1 MRAPWRS
8 QPSVGDSVDA
18 SRRHHRSEM
27 EQATFLGLP
36 HDKNRSMVFA
46 LRGNSH
52 FELLTW
58 EPDPIPAR
66 ITEVARQT
74 AWGGIR
80 LRMKWGCMAAGLLA
94 FFVALF
100 ASMMLVVPVR
110 AFALRVGMVDLPGPR
125 KVHRT
130 PIPLLGGLAMYAAV
144 VIAVLLAFEGPARA
158 QIAGILIGATLVA
171 SVGILDDRG
180 LLHHQVKL
188 FVGMP
193 VAAGILLLTGVRA
206 QVFSVLVG
214 GRSGELL
221 DFGLTVLWVVG
232 ITASFSI
239 LDHMDGLCA
248 GVAAMASVFFA
259 LLAYLNGQTL
269 VTVLAA
275 AVLGAATGFLRWNFK
290 PAKIFMGDGGAMFLG
305 FLMATLGLK
314 LRIENATHL
323 SSWLAPVLI
332 LGTAIFDTTLVTISR
347 ARRGLLPFATPG
359 KDHAAHRL
367 SNLGL
372 GHRGAVIT
380 LYLLGGRRGSAKEID
395 GYLSTGGA
403 LALGTLAL
411 GVILLAVAYLERAP
425 YERQERNSSL
435 SS

>member
-1 MRAPWRS
+1 
-8 QPSVGDSVDA
+8 
-18 SRRHHRSEM
+18 
-27 EQATFLGLP
+27 
-36 HDKNRSMVFA
+36 
-46 LRGNSH
+46 
-52 FELLTW
+52 
-58 EPDPIPAR
+58 
-66 ITEVARQT
+66 
-74 AWGGIR
+74 
-80 LRMKWGCMAAGLLA
+80 MAAGLLA
-94 FFVALF
+94 FFIALI

-125 KVHRT
+125 KVHRA

-144 VIAVLLAFEGPARA
+144 VIAVLLAFHGPARS

-171 SVGILDDRG
+171 AVGILDDRG

-193 VAAGILLLTGVRA
+193 LAAGILLLTGIRA

-214 GRSGELL
+214 GRYGDVL
-221 DFGLTVLWVVG
+221 DAALTVLWVVG

-259 LLAYLNGQTL
+259 LLAYMNGQTL
-269 VTVLAA
+269 VTILAA

-314 LRIENATHL
+314 LRAENATHL
-323 SSWLAPVLI
+323 SVWLAPVLI
-332 LGTAIFDTTLVTISR
+332 LGVAIFDTTLVTISR
-347 ARRGLLPFATPG
+347 SRRGLLPFATPG

-372 GHRGAVIT
+372 GHRGAVLM
-380 LYLLGGRRGSAKEID
+380 LYLLGAIGGSAAVFVT
-395 GYLSTGGA
+395 YLSSRGA
-403 LALGTLAL
+403 LVLTTLVLAIITLG
-411 GVILLAVAYLERAP
+411 VAYLERAP
-425 YERQERNSSL
+425 YERQEHKTSHAS
-435 SS
+435 